1 MRTTVTLI
9 TLALTTTA
17 WAGAPEL
24 LSVLD
29 LPLKAHAAREAGIP
43 KEEVSE
49 ALDAAKAKQVPAAD
63 AAAVLAEAT
72 DATKRDG
79 TIDNFGGFVAEKL
92 DSGLRGKELSD
103 AIHAEHQARGMG
115 KPDGKAMPEHAG
127 GPPEGKGKPVGEQGG
142 EHAGG
147 PPEGKGKPDGARDA
161 DKAEPDGD
169 ADKAERAGGPPEGRG
184 KAEQGEGHG
193 NGSSKGKK

>member
-24 LSVLD
+24 LSALD

-127 GPPEGKGKPVGEQGG
+127 GPPEGKGKP
-142 EHAGG
+142 
-147 PPEGKGKPDGARDA
+147 DGARDA